1 MKNSQIHRLG
11 DKVAVSLKGDGST
24 QYFTEKEA
32 RELAKA
38 ILSCAQ
44 HIKRSGFLQCNF
56 GSVVIE
62 SREDR
67 K

>member
-44 HIKRSGFLQCNF
+44 HVKRTGMMQDPF
-56 GSVVIE
+56 GTVVIE